1 MWKYN
6 ERQVRGTSM
15 RSVCRYWPALRPRWV
30 WPLLALPLL
39 LRPGDASAQEEGGEA
54 DQESTAG
61 EVEEE
66 FELLA
71 EEEQV
76 VTAAARHQQTL
87 MESPSAITVITRE
100 QIEHSPCRSMACL
113 LRGVPEID
121 VRQISAM
128 YVSVG
133 GRALTGEAGDRVL
146 LLIDGREA
154 NIETVGPPGFEILP
168 IHLDDI
174 ERIEVIR
181 GPGSALYGA
190 NAHSAVVAVTTR
202 APAERRPSVLLGVGE
217 RGHQTFHARVEKNLG
232 ETRLSLAAGGDF
244 ADSFQVR
251 SRQDKNV
258 KRVNLRLDRD
268 FSPGSLSLTAGGS
281 FFDGQVHLGLS
292 PGRFRDGMDAY
303 LLGAFRAESWDARLW
318 FNVSRCNIDPDMPL
332 VFGDLRIGGF
342 THPYRFVSTR
352 LDGEAEK
359 RFEPFAGNMLIV
371 GGNYRWIT
379 FLSDDNDPA
388 TTHQHRAG
396 LFVHDEQ
403 RLGES
408 LRLTAGIRFDY
419 NNITR
424 GDLFGADFPLAVSPR
439 LAGVWRFAADQNLR
453 LAFGKAF
460 RKPSFFNTSLH
471 MTNVQGEPGFEGIG
485 DFFRQNVGNDNLG
498 NESITT
504 LELGYLGRFFG
515 GALTLEAGVF
525 YNRYRDTINYYLDIR
540 TRTVAGIQVPDLQNS
555 RMEWRNAGRDV
566 DSLGGSLSATL
577 YVRDRLRLHANAIYR
592 YSYYVSEIGPDAG
605 PAEGEKG
612 SRVQWEP
619 AIRYHFSSAFQPW
632 EGLWTGLAMHGASST
647 TDARPPG
654 GSILVPRVIVSEK
667 PYTYFDLFF
676 EQSFTLAGRRTQAGI
691 QIENVFDQPFYDV
704 ASLPLEDGRVM
715 GGELIGRTV
724 FAYLR
729 QSF

>member
-1 MWKYN
+1 M
-6 ERQVRGTSM
+6 GA
-15 RSVCRYWPALRPRWV
+15 ALAAAWLFCGAPPV
-30 WPLLALPLL
+30 TAQESAD
-39 LRPGDASAQEEGGEA
+39 PGDEAAAESDETGEPG
-54 DQESTAG
+54 DEID
-61 EVEEE
+61 EE
-66 FELLA
+66 FELLE

-76 VTAAARHQQTL
+76 VTSAARHQQTL
-87 MESPSAITVITRE
+87 MESPSAVTVITRD
-100 QIEHSPCRSMACL
+100 QIEHSPCRTVACL

-168 IHLDDI
+168 VHLDDI

-190 NAHSAVVAVTTR
+190 NAHSAVVSVTTR
-202 APAERRPSVLLGVGE
+202 APAERRPSLLLGAGE
-217 RGHQTFHARVEKNLG
+217 HGQATFHVRVEKNLG
-232 ETRLSLAAGGDF
+232 ETRLGLAAGGDF
-244 ADSFQVR
+244 GDSFMVR
-251 SRQDKNV
+251 SRSDKDV
-258 KRVNLRLDRD
+258 QRVNLRMDRELAA
-268 FSPGSLSLTAGGS
+268 GMLSLKAGAS
-281 FFDGQVHLGLS
+281 FFDGQVHLSLS
-292 PGRFRDGMDAY
+292 PGRFQDGVDSY
-303 LLGAFRAESWDARLW
+303 LLGSFAAESWDARLW
-318 FNVSRCNIDPDMPL
+318 FNFSRCDIVPDMPL

-342 THPYRFVSTR
+342 TRPFSFITTR
-352 LDGEAEK
+352 LDGELEK
-359 RFEPFAGNMLIV
+359 RFEPFSGNLLII

-424 GDLFGADFPLAVSPR
+424 GDFFGTDFPLAVSPR

-471 MTNVQGEPGFEGIG
+471 MTNVRGEPGFEGIG
-485 DFFRQNVGNDNLG
+485 EFFRQNVGNDNLG

-504 LELGYLGRFFG
+504 LELGYLGRFFE
-515 GALTLEAGVF
+515 GALSLEGGFF

-540 TRTVAGIQVPDLQNS
+540 TRNIGGILIPDLQNS

-566 DSLGGSLSATL
+566 DSLGGALSVTL
-577 YVRDRLRLHANAIYR
+577 SVRDQLRLNANAIYR
-592 YSYYVSEIGPDAG
+592 YSYYVSQIGPDAG
-605 PAEGEKG
+605 PAEGAKG

-619 AIRYHFSSAFQPW
+619 AIRYHFTGAWQAF
-632 EGLWTGLAMHGASST
+632 EGLWTGLSMHGASST

-654 GSILVPRVIVSEK
+654 GSILVPRVIVYEK
-667 PYTYFDLFF
+667 AYTYFDFF
-676 EQSFTLAGRRTQAGI
+676 AEAAFVLAGRRTQIGI
-691 QIENVFDQPFYDV
+691 QIENVFNQPFFDV
-704 ASLPLEDGRVM
+704 ATLPLEDGRVM
-715 GGELIGRTV
+715 GGELIGRTI

-729 QSF
+729 QSL